1 MAEET
6 IIKKRK
12 IALEGEVAESDK
24 SKIEEKLKTF
34 KGINKIIVD
43 LNTKKIS
50 IEYDLLKITLKFIE
64 SEIRKL
70 GYKLSQKWFER
81 IKRNMLYDTE
91 QNEIDNF
98 HTKPVCCSNPEES
111 SE

>member
-12 IALEGEVAESDK
+12 IALGGEIEESGK
-24 SKIEEKLKTF
+24 LKIEGKLRTF
-34 KGINKIIVD
+34 KGINKVIVN

-50 IEYDLLKITLKFIE
+50 IEYNLLKVNLKFIE
-64 SEIRKL
+64 SEIQKL
-70 GYKLSQKWFER
+70 GFKLSEKWLER
-81 IKRNMLYDTE
+81 IKRDMLHDTE

-98 HTKPVCCSNPEES
+98 HTKPICCSNIGEL
-111 SE
+111 